1 MNVLLTNKLILG
13 YTGLLLLLL
22 QGCKLPAK
30 KESRESNRAKFGD
43 NVRTTE
49 FRTPEE
55 ERLGF
60 HLPEGFEITLFASE
74 PDISKPM
81 NMEFD
86 DRGRLWV
93 TQSSEYPL
101 PADPGNGKDRITI
114 LEDTDGD
121 GKADRFTPFDNKLN
135 IPIGI
140 LPLSEGAIA
149 YSIPNLTHY
158 RDTDGDGK
166 ADQQKVVVGPFGYR
180 DTHGMVN
187 NLIRGFDG
195 WVYACHGFTN
205 TSAVAGADGDS
216 IKMVSGNTFRFRP
229 DGSRVEQTTF
239 GRVNPFGYAYDESG
253 YLYSVDCHSK
263 PIYQLIPGG
272 EYPHFGKKAPVI
284 GFAPEMM
291 SYELGSTAIAGL
303 VYYTGLQFPEEY
315 RHSFFTGDVV
325 TCQINRNTIT
335 HTGST
340 PISKREADF
349 LISDDPWFR
358 PVDIKVGPDGALY
371 VADFYNRIIGHY
383 EVDLKH
389 PGRDRVSG
397 RIWKIKYVGKKPHE
411 NLPVTDW
418 SKASLPE
425 LVAGLN
431 HPQLNVRMKLAD
443 RLVDV
448 WQQRAVE
455 PVRQMMATAGVNPKT
470 YVQGL
475 WILNR
480 LNALPEEQLQ
490 TALTHTDP
498 LIQLHALRVLMERKE
513 LGESTHALVTK
524 GLVNPD
530 ANIRRTAAA
539 VVGRFPN
546 TANLALLSDLYEKT
560 PLEDSHLRYTTII
573 AVRNT
578 LRNKA
583 VLSEVAGRQWTGP
596 QLTLLTKA
604 MTDVPTPEAALFVLN
619 EVRSNRLPTEQLPDY
634 VAFVSRYLPE
644 SRLGELISAVRTRF
658 AGDYDNQF
666 ILHRT
671 MLDGMARSGAVDL
684 PQLKDWGAEL
694 AKRFLSEIS
703 EAGELWKIRPLE
715 KNGDPGSW
723 LTASDLTTE
732 RFQPVR
738 MIVGQRGTMSQL
750 HSTAFVLPPSL
761 QLTVYDN
768 DLFNSDLKTGTSVNA
783 VRVRLADS
791 GKIVAEY
798 RMQQK
803 KPATKNDVMARPTL
817 DLEPYKGQRGYL
829 EVVDSSKVS
838 TIGFGDLQPA
848 VLSMTAKGPNELAE
862 QRVQAAE
869 LVGQYKIASL
879 EPALQKLL
887 RARWL
892 DARVRTAAANALMT
906 LAPNQNQALV
916 TTVFADRTEPVDLR
930 QKLVSALGQAP
941 SDAVFQALESGLSG
955 SARPLQVVI
964 ASALANDERG
974 INHLIAALKDEQ
986 VGADVLAETS
996 VTERLTAKA
1005 SVEQQKQL
1013 AALRANGA
1021 SEREEREKLILAR
1034 MVGLNTATT
1043 SVDAGRSVFMNNCSM
1058 CHQIRGTGG
1067 LIGPQLDGI
1076 GNWGQ
1081 KALTE
1086 KILDPNRSISEAFR
1100 TYNIVLK
1107 NGQTQTGLYRRAEGE
1122 VIVFANP
1129 DGKEFSVPKS
1139 DMKEYK
1145 ASRYT
1150 LMPDQFRHT
1159 IPEKDFYNLV
1169 TYLLSV
1175 K

>member
-1 MNVLLTNKLILG
+1 
-13 YTGLLLLLL
+13 
-22 QGCKLPAK
+22 
-30 KESRESNRAKFGD
+30 RAKFGD
-43 NVRTTE
+43 NVRTTS

-60 HLPEGFEITLFASE
+60 HLPEGFEITLFAAE
-74 PDISKPM
+74 PDITKPM
-81 NMEFD
+81 NMDFD

-121 GKADRFTPFDNKLN
+121 GKADRFTPFAHTLN

-140 LPLSEGAIA
+140 LPTTEGAIA

-158 RDTDGDGK
+158 RDTDHDGQ
-166 ADQQKVVVGPFGYR
+166 ADGQQRVLGPFGYR

-187 NLIRGFDG
+187 NLVRGFDG

-205 TSAVAGADGDS
+205 ASTVAGTDGDS
-216 IKMVSGNTFRFRP
+216 IKMVSGNTFRFRI
-229 DGSRVEQTTF
+229 DGSRVEQTSF
-239 GRVNPFGYAYDESG
+239 GRVNPFGNAYDELG

-263 PIYQLIPGG
+263 PIYQLIAGAD
-272 EYPHFGKKAPVI
+272 YPHFGKKAPGI

-303 VYYTGLQFPEEY
+303 VYYTGVQFPQEY
-315 RHSFFTGDVV
+315 RQSFFTGDVV
-325 TCQINRNTIT
+325 TCQINRNSIT
-335 HTGST
+335 HRGST

-397 RIWKIKYVGKKPHE
+397 RIWKIRYVGKQPHQ
-411 NLPVTDW
+411 NLAVTDW
-418 SKASLPE
+418 SKASLAE
-425 LVAGLN
+425 LVAGLS
-431 HPQLNVRMKLAD
+431 HPQLNVRLKIAD
-443 RLVDV
+443 RLVDA
-448 WQQRAVE
+448 WGAKAVE
-455 PVRQMMATAGVNPKT
+455 PVRQLMATPSVDPQT

-475 WILNR
+475 WILHR
-480 LNALPEEQLQ
+480 LKALPDDQLRL
-490 TALTHTDP
+490 ALTHTEP
-498 LIQLHALRVLMERKE
+498 LIQVHALRVLMERKE
-513 LGESTHALVTK
+513 LDKGTHALVTK
-524 GLVNPD
+524 ALASTD

-539 VVGRFPN
+539 VLGSFPDVD
-546 TANLALLSDLYEKT
+546 NLAMLSDLYEKT
-560 PLEDSHLRYTTII
+560 PVEDSHLRYTAII
-573 AVRNT
+573 AVRNS

-583 VLSEVAGRQWTGP
+583 VLSEAAGRQWTQP
-596 QLTLLTKA
+596 QLALLTKA
-604 MTDVPTPEAALFVLN
+604 MTDVPAPEAAVFVLN
-619 EVRSNRLPTEQLPDY
+619 ELRHNRLPTDQLTDY

-644 SRLGELISAVRTRF
+644 ARLDELISAVRARF
-658 AGDYDNQF
+658 TNDPESQF
-666 ILHRT
+666 TMHRT
-671 MLDGMARSGAVDL
+671 ILDGMAKSGAADL
-684 PQLKDWGAEL
+684 PPMKDWGVEL
-694 AKRFLSEIS
+694 AKRFLSNIS
-703 EAGELWKIRPLE
+703 EAGETWKIRPLD

-723 LTASDLTTE
+723 FAASNLTTE
-732 RFQPVR
+732 RFRPARLLMGQQVPV
-738 MIVGQRGTMSQL
+738 SQL
-750 HSTAFVLPPSL
+750 HSMAFVLPASL

-768 DLFNSDLKTGTSVNA
+768 DLLNSETKMGISANA
-783 VRVRLADS
+783 VRVRLAGSD
-791 GKIVAEY
+791 KIVAEY

-803 KPATKNDVMARPTL
+803 KPATKNDVITRPTL
-817 DLEPYKGQRGYL
+817 DLGPYKGQRGYL
-829 EVVDSSKVS
+829 EVVDSSKIG
-838 TIGFGDLQPA
+838 TIGFSDLEPA
-848 VLSMTAKGPNELAE
+848 VLSIAAKGPNELAE

-869 LVGQYKIASL
+869 LVGKYKIVAL

-887 RARWL
+887 RAKWL
-892 DARVRTAAANALMT
+892 DARVRTASANALMT
-906 LAPNQNQALV
+906 LAPDQNQTLI
-916 TTVFADRTEPVDLR
+916 TTVFADRTEPVGFR

-941 SDAVFQALESGLSG
+941 SDAVFLALENGLSG

-974 INHLIAALKDEQ
+974 ISHLIAALKDEQ

-996 VTERLTAKA
+996 VMERLTAKA
-1005 SVEQQKQL
+1005 SAEQQKQL
-1013 AALRANGA
+1013 TALRANGA
-1021 SEREEREKLILAR
+1021 SEREEREKLIQAR
-1034 MVGLNTATT
+1034 LVGLNTANA

-1058 CHQIRGTGG
+1058 CHQIKGTGG
-1067 LIGPQLDGI
+1067 LVGPQLDGI

-1122 VIVFANP
+1122 VIVFANL

-1145 ASRYT
+1145 ASKYT

>member
-1 MNVLLTNKLILG
+1 MKMCLNNTLLVCCAG
-13 YTGLLLLLL
+13 FLLAAV
-22 QGCKLPAK
+22 QGCKLPTKDEKRGA
-30 KESRESNRAKFGD
+30 NRAKFGD
-43 NVRTTE
+43 NVRTTA

-60 HLPEGFEITLFASE
+60 HLPEGFEVTLFAAE
-74 PDISKPM
+74 PDITKPM

-101 PADPGNGKDRITI
+101 PADPGNGKDRVTV

-121 GKADRFTPFDNKLN
+121 GKADRFTPFNSKLN

-140 LPLSEGAIA
+140 LPMTDGAIA
-149 YSIPNLTHY
+149 YSIPNLTY
-158 RDTDGDGK
+158 YKDADGDGK
-166 ADQQKVVVGPFGYR
+166 ADGEKVVLGPFGYR

-187 NLIRGFDG
+187 NLIRGVDG

-205 TSAVAGADGDS
+205 TSAVAGTDGDS
-216 IKMVSGNTFRFRP
+216 VRMVSGNTFRFRP
-229 DGSRVEQTTF
+229 DGSRAEQTTF
-239 GRVNPFGYAYDESG
+239 GRVNPFGYAYDELG

-272 EYPHFGKKAPVI
+272 EYPHFGKKAPTI

-349 LISDDPWFR
+349 LLSDDPWFR

-397 RIWKIKYVGKKPHE
+397 RIWKIKYVGKKPHQ

-431 HPQLNVRMKLAD
+431 HPQLNVRMKIAD
-443 RLVDV
+443 RLVDA
-448 WQQRAVE
+448 WPQKAVE
-455 PVRQMMATAGVNPKT
+455 PVQRLLATPGVDPKT
-470 YVQGL
+470 AVQGL

-480 LNALPEEQLQ
+480 LNALTDAQVQ
-490 TALTHTDP
+490 TALTHSDP
-498 LIQLHALRVLMERKE
+498 LIQLHGLRVLMERKALSE
-513 LGESTHALVTK
+513 ATHALVTK
-524 GLVNPD
+524 ALLSPD
-530 ANIRRTAAA
+530 ANLQRTAAA
-539 VVGRFPN
+539 VLGSFPK
-546 TANLALLSDLYEKT
+546 TADLALLSDLYEKT
-560 PLEDSHLRYTTII
+560 PLTDSHLRYTVII
-573 AVRNT
+573 AVRNA

-583 VLSEVAGRQWTGP
+583 VMAEVAGRSWTAS
-596 QLTLLTKA
+596 QRTLLTQA
-604 MTDVPTPEAALFVLN
+604 MTDVPTPEAAAFVLN
-619 EVRSNRLPTEQLPDY
+619 ELRTNRLPPEQLNDY
-634 VAFVSRYLPE
+634 VAFMSRYLPKA
-644 SRLGELISAVRTRF
+644 RLDELISAVQTRF
-658 AGDYDNQF
+658 ANDYESQF
-666 ILHRT
+666 TMHRT
-671 MLDGMARSGAVDL
+671 ILEGMAKSGIADL
-684 PQLKDWGAEL
+684 PQMRTWGVEL
-694 AKRFLSEIS
+694 AKRILSGIS
-703 EAGELWKIRPLE
+703 EAGESWKIRPLD
-715 KNGDPGSW
+715 KNSDVGSW
-723 LTASDLTTE
+723 FVASDLATDQFGPT
-732 RFQPVR
+732 RLLL
-738 MIVGQRGTMSQL
+738 GQRAPVSQL
-750 HSTAFVLPPSL
+750 QSTPFVLPASL

-768 DLFNSDLKTGTSVNA
+768 DLYNSDLKTGASANA
-783 VRVRLADS
+783 VRVRLVDS

-803 KPATKNDVMARPTL
+803 KPATKNDLIARLTL
-817 DLEPYKGQRGYL
+817 DLGPYNGQRGYL
-829 EVVDSSKVS
+829 EVVDSSKIG
-838 TIGFGDLQPA
+838 TIGFGSPEPA
-848 VLSMTAKGPNELAE
+848 VLRIDSKGPNELAE

-869 LVGQYKIASL
+869 LVSKYTITAL
-879 EPALQKLL
+879 EPALQKLVQ
-887 RARWL
+887 AKWL
-892 DARVRTAAANALMT
+892 DARVRTASATALMT
-906 LAPNQNQALV
+906 LAPDRNQALL
-916 TTVFADRTEPVDLR
+916 TTVFADRTEPVALR
-930 QKLVSALGQAP
+930 QKLVAALGQAP
-941 SDAVFQALESGLSG
+941 SDPVWQALENGLSG
-955 SARPLQVVI
+955 SARPLQVVV
-964 ASALANDERG
+964 ASVLATNEQG
-974 INHLIAALKDEQ
+974 INHLIAALKEEQ
-986 VGADVLAETS
+986 VGPDVLAETA
-996 VTERLTAKA
+996 VLERLMANATT
-1005 SVEQQKQL
+1005 EQQKQL
-1013 AALRANGA
+1013 MALRAAGA
-1021 SEREEREKLILAR
+1021 SEREEREKLIQAR
-1034 MVGLNTATT
+1034 LVGLNTAAVT
-1043 SVDAGRSVFMNNCSM
+1043 AGTGRNVFMTNCSM
-1058 CHQIRGTGG
+1058 CHQIKGSGG
-1067 LIGPQLDGI
+1067 LVGPQLDGI

-1122 VIVFANP
+1122 VIVFANL

-1139 DMKEYK
+1139 EMKEYK
-1145 ASRYT
+1145 ASKYT

-1159 IPEKDFYNLV
+1159 IPEKDFYALI